1 MTEPAV
7 APAGPIDRWAEQVRA
22 GDVRAVSRAITA
34 IENHAPEAEE
44 LLRLLFPQTGQA
56 YLTGVTG
63 APGTG
68 KSTLVDRLAAF
79 YRKNQEQ
86 VGVIAVDPTSPYS
99 GGAILGD
106 RIRMQGHAGDSGTF
120 IRSMA
125 TRGFLGGL
133 ARATAEVAL
142 LLDAAGKK
150 QVLIETVGVGQD
162 EIDIV
167 RLADCVLVVTV
178 PGLGDDIQN
187 MKAGLMEIGDI
198 FVMNKAD
205 RQGADRLEQQLLAM
219 LSLVM
224 PRDGWHPPVIGTV
237 ATENKG
243 IEELAAAV
251 KKFEKHFESS
261 GERKRKHAEHWK
273 NRLVELLESRL
284 IERALG
290 GPGGEVRLTELAE
303 EVAERKKD
311 PFTAV
316 NEILKRS
323 GLDR

>member
-1 MTEPAV
+1 MTSAV
-7 APAGPIDRWAEQVRA
+7 QDWAGKVCS
-22 GDVRAVSRAITA
+22 GDVRSISRAITA
-34 IENHAPEAEE
+34 IENHSPEADE
-44 LLRLLFPQTGQA
+44 LLRLLFPQTGKA
-56 YLTGVTG
+56 YLTGITG

-68 KSTLVDRLAAF
+68 KSTLVDRLAA
-79 YRKNQEQ
+79 YHRKQNEP

-106 RIRMQGHAGDSGTF
+106 RIRMQGHAGDEGMF

-142 LLDAAGKK
+142 LLDAAGKR

-167 RLADCVLVVTV
+167 RLADCVMVILV

-198 FVMNKAD
+198 FVLNKSD
-205 RQGADRLEQQLLAM
+205 KEGADRLEQQLHAM
-219 LSLVM
+219 LSLVK
-224 PRDGWHPPVIGTV
+224 PRDGWHPPVIRTV
-237 ATENKG
+237 ASEDKG
-243 IEELAAAV
+243 VDVLAETIA
-251 KKFEKHFESS
+251 KFRKHFESS
-261 GERKRKHAEHWK
+261 GDRQKKLIQHWEK
-273 NRLVELLESRL
+273 RLVELLESRVL
-284 IERALG
+284 QKILSG
-290 GPGGEVRLTELAE
+290 KKGEATLHELAT
-303 EVAERKKD
+303 EVAARKMD

-316 NEILKRS
+316 GKILTD
-323 GLDR
+323 GGFVD